1 RITQRGHQNL
11 ITNHLLHHHHN
22 LLKASIA
29 FYQPT
34 MAPSFFK
41 KLKTVVRDLV
51 TKMKS
56 ALTGSS
62 GMHFRST
69 LTIAHYLCTYADDSS
84 RRSSTASPAT
94 QLKQD
99 EKERARLPSTAPAKV
114 RMALDD

>member
-1 RITQRGHQNL
+1 
-11 ITNHLLHHHHN
+11 
-22 LLKASIA
+22 
-29 FYQPT
+29 
-34 MAPSFFK
+34 MAPSFLK

-51 TKMKS
+51 TKTKS
-56 ALTGSS
+56 ALKGSS
-62 GMHFRST
+62 GMHSRST
-69 LTIAHYLCTYADDSS
+69 LFLAHHSCNHADDSS